1 MGPLN
6 IFSRPILNP
15 WCPVDVALSLPKDEF
30 ISYQSSPVLYPLYCS
45 CYFLLYPTSHCFPS
59 SQNLPLGLFC
69 SMIKINAS
77 ISSTISLFAL
87 RKSCFPCS
95 TLKGCLFFHLS
106 STPSSQWRVIVLTIP
121 LSQSPVKRKQTNL
134 SQCNCCTSELPRNFL
149 KSHCP
154 DYTPIQI
161 KSEQLRLGTGHWM
174 I

>member
-121 LSQSPVKRKQTNL
+121 LSQSPVKRKQTNKQTYH
-134 SQCNCCTSELPRNFL
+134 SAIAAHQS
-149 KSHCP
+149 
-154 DYTPIQI
+154 Y
-161 KSEQLRLGTGHWM
+161 LGTF
-174 I
+174 